1 MQNIWRDSLQGPHHY
16 RTMVAEEK
24 EEARVNTKTGVL
36 QKRLLAYAELNW
48 IKADKVRIQAE
59 KKPTGAA
66 VDDDGP
72 DEAHQDEDRGEKD

>member
-16 RTMVAEEK
+16 LTMVAEEK

-36 QKRLLAYAELNW
+36 QKRLAYAELKW